1 MMCDKFSSEWLAYLD
16 GRASINERE
25 RLESHS
31 QVCADCRRRAVE
43 YTQLW
48 NVLDESPISEPSMGF
63 NARIRARVAAEP
75 KQHFWDGLLPTPR
88 LALAMGL
95 LLVLSAW
102 FARVPVDTTTAQSD
116 QDFRMIRDLR
126 VLENYDV
133 LRDFGALSEIPAASP
148 VDKPAT
154 TPPGDD
160 QRM

>member
-1 MMCDKFSSEWLAYLD
+1 MMCDKFSSEWLAYID
-16 GRASINERE
+16 GRASITERE

-31 QVCADCRRRAVE
+31 QVCAGCQRRALE

-48 NVLDESPISEPSMGF
+48 RVLDESSISEPSMGF

-75 KQHFWDGLLPTPR
+75 KPHFWDGLLPTPR

-148 VDKPAT
+148 AQKPAT